1 MTVTG
6 GQEQDEQDRVA
17 RERLTREA
25 RQTVTALLDWVGT
38 RVDAPREAGGS
49 ERPPQSPGPCG
60 WCPVCALAAA
70 LRGEQPQLT
79 ASLAEQASGLLVL
92 LRLLVQSHAGTG
104 HSHHAPPTP
113 GPDEAATAAGTAAPP
128 GWPAEWG
135 APSWAPSGPA
145 AEETAVPWEAPHAMF
160 DPTPATGMPVAVP
173 GEPLLQERSPEGSSP
188 EEPRPGRPTGR
199 RGPRPS
205 PRHPLGATAD
215 EAPVA
220 AAPTPPAPTGPAP
233 SRPTAR
239 SGVQR
244 IPVRRR
250 SRPC

>member
-1 MTVTG
+1 MTVAGGTGQG
-6 GQEQDEQDRVA
+6 GQDERDAQRSGAGPVDEDRVA

-38 RVDAPREAGGS
+38 RVDGSREQGGS
-49 ERPPQSPGPCG
+49 ERPPQSAGPCG

-92 LRLLVQSHAGTG
+92 LRLLVQSHAGAG
-104 HSHHAPPTP
+104 HSHHAPPAP
-113 GPDEAATAAGTAAPP
+113 GPDEAPTAAPP
-128 GWPAEWG
+128 GWPAEWD
-135 APSWAPSGPA
+135 APSWAPTGPA
-145 AEETAVPWEAPHAMF
+145 TEEAAVPWEAPHAMF
-160 DPTPATGMPVAVP
+160 DPTPATGIPVAA
-173 GEPLLQERSPEGSSP
+173 G
-188 EEPRPGRPTGR
+188 EEPRAGRPTGR

-205 PRHPLGATAD
+205 PRHPLGATPD
-215 EAPVA
+215 EEP
-220 AAPTPPAPTGPAP
+220 AAPTPTAAPPRPA
-233 SRPTAR
+233 SR

-250 SRPC
+250 TRPC